1 MKKRRDFLK
10 LAGAG
15 AVAAGAS
22 SLPFQMACS
31 RNIEKSNEGKQLYN
45 IGMAGYSFFKLTF
58 DKAIEIMNR
67 VSVKNMSL
75 KDNFLSLDSDEETI
89 KNVMSS
95 FRQAGIN
102 VYAAGVITM
111 SKESEVLRAFN
122 YVKTAGISMIVG
134 SPSPELLPIVE
145 KKVKETGIRVAI
157 HNHGPDNQAFITATD
172 IWEKIKDLDK
182 GIGIC
187 MDIGHT
193 TRAGHDPVVDL
204 KKYNTRIYD
213 VHIKD
218 VTAAR
223 KDGTTIEMG
232 RGIIDIPAFVSALK
246 KVGYT
251 GMCSL
256 EFEKDMDDPLAGIA
270 ESIGYFKGVSACS

>member
-1 MKKRRDFLK
+1 MKNRRDFLK

-31 RNIEKSNEGKQLYN
+31 RNSEKSNEEKQQYN

-67 VSVKNMSL
+67 VNVKNMSL

-89 KNVMSS
+89 KNVMGS

-122 YVKTAGISMIVG
+122 YVKTAGIGMIVG

-193 TRAGHDPVVDL
+193 TRAGHDPVADFM
-204 KKYNTRIYD
+204 KYYPRIYD

-218 VTAAR
+218 VTAAA
-223 KDGTTIEMG
+223 KEGKTIEMG

-246 KVGYT
+246 KVGYA

-270 ESIGYFKGVSACS
+270 ESIGYFKGVSACR

>member
-122 YVKTAGISMIVG
+122 YVKTAGIGMIVG

>member
-1 MKKRRDFLK
+1 MKNRRDFLK

-15 AVAAGAS
+15 AVAAGTFSFPAKADNGS
-22 SLPFQMACS
+22 ES
-31 RNIEKSNEGKQLYN
+31 EKNRTGKQLYTV
-45 IGMAGYSFFKLTF
+45 GMAGYSFYKLSF
-58 DKAIEIMNR
+58 EKAIGIMNR
-67 VSVKNMSL
+67 VNVKSMSL

-89 KNVMSS
+89 KNVMGS

-145 KKVKETGIRVAI
+145 KKVRETGIRVAI

-204 KKYNTRIYD
+204 KKYYTRIYD